1 MPFRYF
7 CLIIT
12 EEALGKLEN
21 FCTMK
26 ETINK
31 MKRQSFHF
39 ANYISDKRL
48 ISKIYTELIQL
59 NNNKNNPTKTWA
71 EDPNRDFSKVIHEN
85 MLNITNHQGNADK
98 NHSEMLFTLVRVL
111 LLLLSRFSCVR
122 LCATP

>member
-1 MPFRYF
+1 
-7 CLIIT
+7 
-12 EEALGKLEN
+12 
-21 FCTMK
+21 MK

-85 MLNITNHQGNADK
+85 MLNITNHQGNAH
-98 NHSEMLFTLVRVL
+98 NFF
-111 LLLLSRFSCVR
+111 LSII
-122 LCATP
+122 